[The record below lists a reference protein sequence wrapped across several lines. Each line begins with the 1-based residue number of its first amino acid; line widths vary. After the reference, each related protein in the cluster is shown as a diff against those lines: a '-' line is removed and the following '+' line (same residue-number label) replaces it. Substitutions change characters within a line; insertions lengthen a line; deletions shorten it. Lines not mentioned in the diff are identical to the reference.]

1 MKDRAAAGP
10 CPSYDTM
17 GERASRKTG
26 RRVAR
31 KGLTGPK
38 VLVVPPGPR
47 SKAAL
52 ERKEKFVT
60 KGLRVGLP
68 LELVR
73 AEGPFVQDA
82 DGNVYVDLGVGIGVH
97 NAGHRPP
104 EVTRAAKAQL
114 DKLTHICYMVST
126 YGPYT
131 DLAEVMAGICPP
143 GLTQSIF
150 LNSGSEAIENAVK
163 IARAST
169 KKPWI
174 VSFRTAF
181 HGRTLLDISLTGKEK
196 PYREGFGPLLR
207 EVILTDYAYPYRD
220 PEGRSP
226 AECAKARV
234 EEIEAAITKPEVEG
248 HVGMVVAEPVQGE
261 GGVIVPPKEFFPLLR
276 KLCDEHGMLLI
287 DDEVQAGM
295 GRTGKLWAID
305 HWSTVPDLLV
315 SGKALGGGLPLGGVT
330 GRPEIMQ
337 APGPASLGGTFGG
350 NPVVCAAALE
360 AVKVIQRALP
370 RVPRL
375 ESLIGKR
382 LREIFD
388 TCDRVGEVRGIGAMW
403 ALEFVKDR
411 RTKEPDSDLARAV
424 QLAGLKNGLML
435 LTAGYHSNCVRLLP
449 PLNIPLPL
457 MDKALG
463 LLEDSVEMALAGKT

>member
-1 MKDRAAAGP
+1 MAKRSTRKAA
-10 CPSYDTM
+10 
-17 GERASRKTG
+17 RK
-26 RRVAR
+26 VAAR
-31 KGLTGPK
+31 KGLTGPR
-38 VLVVPPGPR
+38 VVVVPPGPK

-68 LELVR
+68 IELTR
-73 AEGPFVQDA
+73 AQGPFVQDV

-104 EVTRAAKAQL
+104 EVIRAAKAQL

-126 YGPYT
+126 YKPYT
-131 DLAEVMAGICPP
+131 DLAEVMARICPP

-150 LNSGSEAIENAVK
+150 LNSGSEAVENAVK
-163 IARAST
+163 IARSYT

-207 EVILTDYAYPYRD
+207 EVLILDYAYPYRD
-220 PEGRSP
+220 PENRSP

-248 HVGMVVAEPVQGE
+248 QVGMLIAEPVQGE
-261 GGVIVPPKEFFPLLR
+261 GGIIVPPKEFFPLLR
-276 KLCDEHGMLLI
+276 KLCDDHGLLLV

-295 GRTGKLWAID
+295 GRTGKLWGID
-305 HWSTVPDLLV
+305 HWNTIPDLLV

-330 GRPEIMQ
+330 GKQAIME

-360 AVKVIQRALP
+360 AVKVIQKVIPKVPKLEALMD
-370 RVPRL
+370 
-375 ESLIGKR
+375 KR
-382 LREIFD
+382 LHEIYESH
-388 TCDRVGEVRGIGAMW
+388 DRVGDVRGIGAMW

-411 RTKEPDSDLARAV
+411 RTKEPDADLARAV
-424 QLAGLKNGLML
+424 QLNGLKNGLML
-435 LTAGYHSNCVRLLP
+435 LPAGYFGNCVRLLP

-457 MDKALG
+457 MDRAFD
-463 LLEDSVEMALAGKT
+463 LLEDSIDMALAGKA

>member
-1 MKDRAAAGP
+1 MPKRTARKPARKPARKKVA
-10 CPSYDTM
+10 PS
-17 GERASRKTG
+17 
-26 RRVAR
+26 
-31 KGLTGPK
+31 KGLTGPR
-38 VLVVPPGPR
+38 VVVVPPGPK

-52 ERKEKFVT
+52 ERKERFVT

-68 LELVR
+68 LELTR

-97 NAGHRPP
+97 NAGHRPAS
-104 EVTRAAKAQL
+104 VIQAAKDQL
-114 DKLTHICYMVST
+114 DRLTHICYMVAT
-126 YGPYT
+126 YKPYT
-131 DLAEVMAGICPP
+131 DLAERMAEICPP

-163 IARAST
+163 VARAYT

-196 PYREGFGPLLR
+196 PYREGFGPLVR
-207 EVILTDYAYPYRD
+207 EVLLMDYAYPYRD

-226 AECAKARV
+226 SECAKARV
-234 EEIEAAITKPEVEG
+234 EEIEAAITRPEVDG
-248 HVGMVVAEPVQGE
+248 QVGMLVAEPVQGE
-261 GGVIVPPKEFFPLLR
+261 GGIIVPPAEFFPLLR
-276 KLCDEHGMLLI
+276 KLCDDHGILLV

-295 GRTGKLWAID
+295 GRTGAMWAVD
-305 HWSTVPDLLV
+305 HWGVVPDLLV

-330 GRPEIMQ
+330 GKKEIMET
-337 APGPASLGGTFGG
+337 PGPASLGGTFGG

-360 AVKVIQRALP
+360 AIKTIEKALP
-370 RVPRL
+370 KVPKL
-375 ESLIGKR
+375 EALMDRR
-382 LREIFD
+382 LRELHSTYERI
-388 TCDRVGEVRGIGAMW
+388 GEVRGIGAMW

-411 RTKEPDSDLARAV
+411 TTKDPDSELARAV

-435 LTAGYHSNCVRLLP
+435 LTAGYFNNCVRLLP

-457 MDKALG
+457 MDKAFD
-463 LLEDSVEMALAGKT
+463 LLDDTIQMALSGKA

>member
-1 MKDRAAAGP
+1 MAKRAAKKGTEKVA
-10 CPSYDTM
+10 
-17 GERASRKTG
+17 
-26 RRVAR
+26 AR
-31 KGLTGPK
+31 KSLTGPRI
-38 VLVVPPGPR
+38 VVAPPGPK

-52 ERKEKFVT
+52 ARKEQFVT

-68 LELVR
+68 LELTR
-73 AEGPFVQDA
+73 AEGPFVEDA

-104 EVTRAAKAQL
+104 AVIRAAKAQL

-131 DLAEVMAGICPP
+131 DLAEVMAEICPP
-143 GLTQSIF
+143 GMTQSIF

-163 IARAST
+163 IARAYT

-196 PYREGFGPLLR
+196 PYREGFGPLVR
-207 EVILTDYAYPYRD
+207 EVLIMDYPYPYRD
-220 PEGRSP
+220 PEDRSP

-234 EEIEAAITKPEVEG
+234 EEIETAITKPEVDG
-248 HVGMVVAEPVQGE
+248 QVGMVVVEPVQGE
-261 GGVIVPPKEFFPLLR
+261 GGIIVPPREFFPLLR
-276 KLCDEHGMLLI
+276 KLCDDHGILLV

-295 GRTGKLWAID
+295 GRTGLLWAID
-305 HWSTVPDLLV
+305 HWNTVPDLLV

-330 GRPEIMQ
+330 GPPRIME

-360 AVKVIQRALP
+360 AVKVIQKALP
-370 RVPRL
+370 KVPRL
-375 ESLIGKR
+375 EALMHTR
-382 LREIFD
+382 LEEIYEKFE
-388 TCDRVGEVRGIGAMW
+388 RVGEARGIGAMW
-403 ALEFVKDR
+403 AVEFVKDR
-411 RTKEPDSDLARAV
+411 RTKEPDSELARGV
-424 QLAGLKNGLML
+424 QLEGLKNGLML
-435 LTAGYHSNCVRLLP
+435 LTAGYYSNCVRLLP
-449 PLNIPLPL
+449 PLNIPIPL
-457 MDKALG
+457 MDQAFDRLENAIAGVLRSKA
-463 LLEDSVEMALAGKT
+463 

>member
-1 MKDRAAAGP
+1 M
-10 CPSYDTM
+10 
-17 GERASRKTG
+17 
-26 RRVAR
+26 
-31 KGLTGPK
+31 
-38 VLVVPPGPR
+38 PPGPR

-52 ERKEKFVT
+52 ERKERFVT

-68 LELVR
+68 LELTR
-73 AEGPFVQDA
+73 AEGPYVQDA

-104 EVTRAAKAQL
+104 AVIRAAKAQL
-114 DKLTHICYMVST
+114 DRLTHICYMVST

-163 IARAST
+163 IARAYT
-169 KKPWI
+169 KRPWI

-196 PYREGFGPLLR
+196 PYREGFHPLIR
-207 EVILTDYAYPYRD
+207 EVLLMDYAYPYRD

-234 EEIEAAITKPEVEG
+234 EEIEAAITKPELEG
-248 HVGMVVAEPVQGE
+248 QVGMIVAEPVQGE
-261 GGVIVPPKEFFPLLR
+261 GGIIVPPKEFFPLLR
-276 KLCDEHGMLLI
+276 KVCDAHGILLV

-305 HWSTVPDLLV
+305 HWDTIPDLLV

-330 GRPEIMQ
+330 GTKEIME

-360 AVKVIQRALP
+360 AVKAIQKAMPKVPKLEALMD
-370 RVPRL
+370 RRL
-375 ESLIGKR
+375 HEMY
-382 LREIFD
+382 D
-388 TCDRVGEVRGIGAMW
+388 TYERVGEVRGIGAMW

-411 RTKEPDSDLARAV
+411 RTKDPDSDLARAV

-435 LTAGYHSNCVRLLP
+435 LTAGYFNNCVRLLP
-449 PLNIPLPL
+449 PLNIPVPL
-457 MDKALG
+457 MDKAFG
-463 LLEDSVEMALAGKT
+463 RLEDSLDMALAGKT

>member
-1 MKDRAAAGP
+1 MAKRSPKKSA
-10 CPSYDTM
+10 
-17 GERASRKTG
+17 RK
-26 RRVAR
+26 VAAR
-31 KGLTGPK
+31 KGLTGPR
-38 VLVVPPGPR
+38 VVVVPPGPK

-68 LELVR
+68 LELTR

-104 EVTRAAKAQL
+104 QVTRAAKAQL
-114 DKLTHICYMVST
+114 DKLTHICYMVAT
-126 YGPYT
+126 YKPYT

-150 LNSGSEAIENAVK
+150 LNSGSEAVENAVK
-163 IARAST
+163 IARAYT

-196 PYREGFGPLLR
+196 PYREGFGPLVR
-207 EVILTDYAYPYRD
+207 EVLILDYAYPYRD
-220 PEGRSP
+220 PENRAP

-234 EEIEAAITKPEVEG
+234 EEIEAAISRPEVEG
-248 HVGMVVAEPVQGE
+248 QVGMLIAEPVQGE
-261 GGVIVPPKEFFPLLR
+261 GGIIVPPKEFFPLLR
-276 KLCDEHGMLLI
+276 KLCDDHGILLV

-295 GRTGKLWAID
+295 GRTGKLWGID
-305 HWSTVPDLLV
+305 NWNTIPDLLV

-330 GRPEIMQ
+330 GKQAIME
-337 APGPASLGGTFGG
+337 APSPASLGGTFGG
-350 NPVVCAAALE
+350 SPVVCAAALE
-360 AVKVIQRALP
+360 AVKVIRKAIP
-370 RVPRL
+370 KVPRL
-375 ESLIGKR
+375 EALMGRR
-382 LREIFD
+382 LNEIFARYE
-388 TCDRVGEVRGIGAMW
+388 RVGDVRGIGAMW

-411 RTKEPDSDLARAV
+411 RTKEPDPDFARAV
-424 QLAGLKNGLML
+424 QLNGLKNGLML
-435 LTAGYHSNCVRLLP
+435 LPAGYFGNCVRLLP

-457 MDKALG
+457 MDKAFD
-463 LLEDSVEMALAGKT
+463 LLEDTIDLTLAGKA

>member
-1 MKDRAAAGP
+1 MVK
-10 CPSYDTM
+10 
-17 GERASRKTG
+17 RASK
-26 RRVAR
+26 
-31 KGLTGPK
+31 KGLHGPK
-38 VLVVPPGPR
+38 IVTVPPGPK

-97 NAGHRPP
+97 NAGHRPAA
-104 EVTRAAKAQL
+104 VTKAAKAQL
-114 DKLTHICYMVST
+114 DRLSHICYMVST
-126 YGPYT
+126 YRSYT
-131 DLAEVMAGICPP
+131 DLAECMAGICPP
-143 GLTQSIF
+143 GLTKSIF
-150 LNSGSEAIENAVK
+150 LNSGSEAIENAIK
-163 IARAST
+163 IARAYT

-196 PYREGFGPLLR
+196 PYREGFGPLVR
-207 EVILTDYAYPYRD
+207 EVLIMDYAYPYRD
-220 PEGRSP
+220 PENRSP
-226 AECAKARV
+226 TECAKVRV
-234 EEIEAAITKPEVEG
+234 EEIERAITRPEVEG
-248 HVGMVVAEPVQGE
+248 QVGALVAEPVQGE
-261 GGVIVPPKEFFPLLR
+261 GGIIVPPKEFFPMLR
-276 KLCDEHGMLLI
+276 KLCDDHGIVLI

-295 GRTGKLWAID
+295 GRTGPLWAIEN
-305 HWSTVPDLLV
+305 WKTIPDLLV

-330 GRPEIMQ
+330 GKAEIMD

-360 AVKVIQRALP
+360 AVDAIQKTLP
-370 RVPRL
+370 KVPRL
-375 ESLIGKR
+375 EALIRRR
-382 LREIFD
+382 LIEIYESRE
-388 TCDRVGEVRGIGAMW
+388 RVGEARGIGAMW
-403 ALEFVKDR
+403 ALEFVKNR
-411 RTKEPDSDLARAV
+411 KTKEPDSDLARAV

-435 LTAGYHSNCVRLLP
+435 LTAGFYNNCIRLLP

-457 MDKALG
+457 MDKALD
-463 LLEDSVEMALAGKT
+463 LLEDSLEMALAGKAS

>member
-1 MKDRAAAGP
+1 MAKRSARRTARKGAGKK
-10 CPSYDTM
+10 
-17 GERASRKTG
+17 GA
-26 RRVAR
+26 AR
-31 KGLTGPK
+31 KGLTGPRI
-38 VLVVPPGPR
+38 VVAPPGPR

-52 ERKEKFVT
+52 ERKERFVT

-68 LELVR
+68 LELTR

-104 EVTRAAKAQL
+104 AVVRAAKSQL
-114 DKLTHICYMVST
+114 DRLTHICYMVST

-131 DLAEVMAGICPP
+131 DLAERMAEICPP

-150 LNSGSEAIENAVK
+150 LNSGSEAVENAVK
-163 IARAST
+163 IARSYT
-169 KKPWI
+169 KRPWI
-174 VSFRTAF
+174 VSFRSAF

-196 PYREGFGPLLR
+196 PYREGFGPFVR
-207 EVILTDYAYPYRD
+207 EVLIADYAYPYRD

-234 EEIEAAITKPEVEG
+234 EEIEAAITRPEVDG
-248 HVGMVVAEPVQGE
+248 QVGMLIAEPVQGE
-261 GGVIVPPKEFFPLLR
+261 GGIIVPPKEFFPLLR
-276 KLCDEHGMLLI
+276 RLCDDHGLLLV

-295 GRTGKLWAID
+295 GRTGRMWAIENFGV
-305 HWSTVPDLLV
+305 TPDLLV

-330 GRPEIMQ
+330 GRPEIMA

-360 AVKVIQRALP
+360 AVTSIERVLPKVPKLEARIGR
-370 RVPRL
+370 RL
-375 ESLIGKR
+375 G
-382 LREIFD
+382 EIHAAQE
-388 TCDRVGEVRGIGAMW
+388 RVGEVRGIGAMW

-411 RTKEPDSDLARAV
+411 RTKEPDAELARAV

-435 LTAGYHSNCVRLLP
+435 LTAGYHSNCIRLLP

-457 MDKALG
+457 MDQALD
-463 LLEDSVEMALAGKT
+463 LLEHSIEMAVAGKA